1 MGDYEM
7 FKTTLMGGYDK
18 DDVTQKVEEIKDA
31 AFREKKHLEKEI
43 KSRDEKIAELT
54 KRLELKEAQKEKLE
68 QDVTEK
74 YQKYVDNYDKIGSL
88 IFNAQIQAD
97 AMLEDARNKCDEMLK
112 QAEQEAKD
120 MREEADREAKER
132 MAQVQNEVNE
142 QLAEGKKK
150 YLAVQDEMNDIVE
163 LINQAQ
169 KRFMSSYKEVHRI
182 ISTMPSSLSDLS
194 DVDWLENDH
203 TEETGETQ
211 EAVTEDDLDE
221 AEEITEEEMEKL
233 FRNA

>member
-7 FKTTLMGGYDK
+7 FKTTLMGGFDK
-18 DDVTQKVEEIKDA
+18 DDVMQKVEELKDS
-31 AFREKKHLEKEI
+31 AFREKKRLEKEV
-43 KSRDEKIAELT
+43 KERDEKIAELT

-97 AMLEDARNKCDEMLK
+97 AMLKEAEARRDEMI
-112 QAEQEAKD
+112 AKAQ
-120 MREEADREAKER
+120 EEADARRAEAEREATER
-132 MAQVQNEVNE
+132 IARVQDEINEK
-142 QLAEGKKK
+142 LADGKKK
-150 YLAVQDEMNDIVE
+150 YIAVQDEMNDIVE

-182 ISTMPSSLSDLS
+182 ITTMPDSLRDLTELDITGHS
-194 DVDWLENDH
+194 VPAEATDPDNE
-203 TEETGETQ
+203 EETLDDGE
-211 EAVTEDDLDE
+211 EL
-221 AEEITEEEMEKL
+221 TEEELKQL
-233 FRNA
+233 FEE